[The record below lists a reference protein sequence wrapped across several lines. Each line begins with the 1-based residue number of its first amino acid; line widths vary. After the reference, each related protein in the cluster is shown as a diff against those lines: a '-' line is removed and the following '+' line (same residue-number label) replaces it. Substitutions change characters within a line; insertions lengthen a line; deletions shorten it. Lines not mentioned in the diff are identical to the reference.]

1 MLSEAGAIPH
11 VIQLLLT
18 FDPALVEKVVTL
30 LNDIMC
36 DNPNLPR
43 VFSTGVFF
51 FIMMY
56 TGSNILPI
64 AHFLKYAHSKQSF
77 RPEEV
82 TPPTCHSPL
91 CLYSLFSLP

>member
-1 MLSEAGAIPH
+1 MLTEAGTLPH
-11 VIQLLLT
+11 VVQLLLT
-18 FDPALVEKVVTL
+18 FDPTLVEKVVTL
-30 LNDIMC
+30 LNDIMR

-56 TGSNILPI
+56 TGYNILPI
-64 AHFLKYAHSKQSF
+64 AYFLKYAHTKQSF

-82 TPPTCHSPL
+82 RV
-91 CLYSLFSLP
+91 